1 MLNCAVIMGRLV
13 ADPELRTTPNGI
25 SVTSFCVAVDRSFV
39 KAGEERKADFI
50 NVVAWRQTADF
61 VTRYFHKGSM
71 IAVQGS
77 IQTRSYED
85 KNGNKRTAVEIV
97 ADNVSFCGSKSEQ
110 GGGNRYEAQ
119 QPADPY
125 YQSGDSGSF
134 SVLPSNDDND
144 GMPFG
149 GASDEDDGLP
159 F

>member
-71 IAVQGS
+71 IA
-77 IQTRSYED
+77 
-85 KNGNKRTAVEIV
+85 
-97 ADNVSFCGSKSEQ
+97 EQ

-119 QPADPY
+119 QPAAPS

>member
-25 SVTSFCVAVDRSFV
+25 SVTSFCVAVD
-39 KAGEERKADFI
+39 
-50 NVVAWRQTADF
+50 
-61 VTRYFHKGSM
+61 
-71 IAVQGS
+71 
-77 IQTRSYED
+77 RSYED

-119 QPADPY
+119 QPAAPS